1 MANGDSRRRV
11 HVAAVVGVAF
21 AASVLNAAC
30 SFNRY
35 YTFKAGTYDLV
46 IFDQAV
52 RSYSR
57 WHLPVAI
64 VKGVHNGFGP
74 QFTVLGDHFSP
85 VLALLAPLYWISD
98 GPQTLLAAQ
107 AVLFAAA
114 VVPLWMYTR
123 RELGA
128 GAAYC
133 VAVAYALSWPVAQA
147 VAFDFHEVAFAPLF
161 TAVAFERISAYRA
174 GSGRLWHVAL
184 ACLAV
189 ILVKEDM
196 GLLVSGLGLGILVD
210 AATARGDRYPGRRR
224 SALLLGAACVVG
236 GVLATAVLTRFVIPA
251 FGGRSEYYWAYSRLG
266 PAPGDAALH
275 LIGHPLDSL
284 HVLVDPAVKVH
295 TMLWLLVLAGLAPLV
310 SPYLLVALPLLAER
324 MFADSPNW
332 WGLDYHYNAFLLVP
346 MLCAG
351 VDGIGRMRRV
361 LISRTPTGLIAP
373 RLGSLWAVV
382 VLAVALLA
390 VPQFAF
396 GALPHAETW
405 RVDAD
410 MRAQSRAIRQVPD
423 GALVEAAS
431 SAGPH
436 LTGRTRVLLWDRTPR
451 EAPWVVADVRH
462 AQFPFCGLEQQ
473 RARVAWLEH
482 DGYRRVF
489 EQHGYIVLYR
499 PDAVARLSA
508 PPAPPCG

>member
-1 MANGDSRRRV
+1 MANGESRRRV
-11 HVAAVVGVAF
+11 HVAALAGMVF
-21 AASVLNAAC
+21 AAAVLNAVC

-35 YTFKAGTYDLV
+35 YTFKSGTYDLV

-74 QFTVLGDHFSP
+74 RFSVLGDHFSP
-85 VLALLAPLYWISD
+85 ILALLAPLYRISD

-114 VVPLWMYTR
+114 IVPLWTYMR

-133 VAVAYALSWPVAQA
+133 VAGAYALSWPVAQA
-147 VAFDFHEVAFAPLF
+147 VAFDFHEVAFAPLL
-161 TAVAFERISAYRA
+161 TAIAFERLSAYRA
-174 GSGRLWHVAL
+174 GGGRLWHIAL
-184 ACLAV
+184 VCLAL

-196 GLLVSGLGLGILVD
+196 GLLVAGLGLGVLVD
-210 AATARGDRYPGRRR
+210 AATAGGDRYAGRRR
-224 SALLLGAACVVG
+224 KALLLGAGCVLG
-236 GVLATAVLTRFVIPA
+236 GTLATVVITQFVIPA
-251 FGGRSEYYWAYSRLG
+251 FGGRSDYYWAYSRLG
-266 PAPGDAALH
+266 PTPGDAAWH
-275 LIGHPLDSL
+275 LIRHPLDSL
-284 HVLVDPAVKVH
+284 HVLVDPTVKVH
-295 TMLWLLVLAGLAPLV
+295 TTVWLLALAGLTPLV
-310 SPYLLVALPLLAER
+310 SPYLLVVLPLLAER

-332 WGLDYHYNAFLLVP
+332 WGLDYHYNAFLVVAL
-346 MLCAG
+346 LCAG

-361 LISRTPTGLIAP
+361 LISRTPAGLIAS

-382 VLAVALLA
+382 VLAVALFA
-390 VPQFAF
+390 VPRFAF
-396 GALPHAETW
+396 GALPHPETW

-410 MRAQSRAIRQVPD
+410 MRAQSRAIRRVPD
-423 GALVEAAS
+423 GAMVEAAS

-436 LTGRTRVLLWDRTPR
+436 LTGRTRVLLWDRAPR
-451 EAPWVVADVRH
+451 GAPWVIADVQR

-482 DGYRRVF
+482 DGYRQVF
-489 EQHGYIVLYR
+489 EQNGYIVLHR

-508 PPAPPCG
+508 PPAPACG